1 MHPVSNNANRFS
13 ETADFPGMCRFW
25 EMQSTQSQEA
35 MMQEFMQM
43 ICLSTRG
50 SFWGYITQLDC
61 NTSSV
66 SELNVMMWWCDDV
79 IPFWGADGQNAAHHR
94 RESDQIG
101 GFHRQVSPS
110 YFISEWG
117 MGILMQSAEI
127 SGPIC
132 WFWSRWKWRERERE
146 RNETKFPWHWI
157 VRVKRWWRC
166 LSVGSKMI
174 FVGCRRRPSSG
185 VSSPGEE
192 TFSNRRLGA
201 DGCSRFK
208 RHYHKIWFS
217 LSIFSNDFPITRG
230 CIN

>member
-1 MHPVSNNANRFS
+1 
-13 ETADFPGMCRFW
+13 
-25 EMQSTQSQEA
+25 
-35 MMQEFMQM
+35 
-43 ICLSTRG
+43 
-50 SFWGYITQLDC
+50 
-61 NTSSV
+61 
-66 SELNVMMWWCDDV
+66 MWWCDSILGRWWSKRGSSSTRIWSDWR
-79 IPFWGADGQNAAHHR
+79 IPPSGQSIIFHFRVGDGNSNAKRGNIRADLL
-94 RESDQIG
+94 
-101 GFHRQVSPS
+101 
-110 YFISEWG
+110 
-117 MGILMQSAEI
+117 ILKQMEME
-127 SGPIC
+127 
-132 WFWSRWKWRERERE
+132 RERERE